1 MPVATPDVSV
11 GVGQAMAESK
21 APAPTERVN
30 EKTEIIKGQEALGP
44 ATEDVS
50 AREIAIA
57 QANQEAGEFFEDMT
71 GPLDIPENVDKT
83 LAEIAG
89 ETSVDKRPLTSS
101 DTTEANKTSSVNAD
115 TDRKMEEIKQELIL
129 EWETTNGPRWK
140 GNELRPEFQDFM
152 FGDPTAHAVSLEDR
166 VRSIYDKHFP
176 QEAQSEKKEGAGLAD
191 EQDSTNDEVEASI
204 GPASV
209 RETDNEGQPAEG
221 GTADGHDTEQ
231 EAEGQIEPTAEPSG
245 QEAEQVDSEEAI
257 SDVAGNTED
266 AEAVPLTPEE
276 KKQLEK
282 FKKENRDLVK
292 FLENNEEFGDVKTQ
306 VIREL
311 KDTGENISQ
320 DEFDKR
326 CLDSYYRGLAEKYAK
341 EDLFE
346 KIKKDKTFQKI
357 LAKRMSVIDP
367 NSNIDMD
374 QINKD
379 VLAQYL
385 REKDFRKARGN
396 LFKLILSL
404 AGIAFANSVVSF
416 ADEVKPE
423 ELGRRR

>member
-1 MPVATPDVSV
+1 MPVATPDIQM
-11 GVGQAMAESK
+11 GVGQTAEGKTSV
-21 APAPTERVN
+21 PTEGAN
-30 EKTEIIKGQEALGP
+30 GKTEKIKGQEVSGSVA
-44 ATEDVS
+44 EDVS

-57 QANQEAGEFFEDMT
+57 QANREAGEFFEDMT
-71 GPLDIPENVDKT
+71 GPLDMPENVDKT

-89 ETSVDKRPLTSS
+89 ETSVDKRPLTQP

-129 EWETTNGPRWK
+129 EWEAMNGPRWK

-152 FGDPTAHAVSLEDR
+152 FGDPTAHAVSLKDR
-166 VRSIYDKHFP
+166 VRSIYDKRFP
-176 QEAQSEKKEGAGLAD
+176 QEAQSQKKEGAGLTD
-191 EQDSTNDEVEASI
+191 EQDSTNDEAEANV

-209 RETDNEGQPAEG
+209 GNEEEPAEG
-221 GTADGHDTEQ
+221 GAADGHDAIQ
-231 EAEGQIEPTAEPSG
+231 PAEGQIEPTAEPSE
-245 QEAEQVDSEEAI
+245 QEAEQVNPGEAS
-257 SDVAGNTED
+257 SDVAGNTEG

-282 FKKENRDLVK
+282 FKKENNDLVK

-326 CLDSYYRGLAEKYAK
+326 CLDNYYRGLAERYTK

-346 KIKKDKTFQKI
+346 KMKKDKAFQKI
-357 LAKRMSVIDP
+357 LAKRMSAIDP

-385 REKDFRKARGN
+385 REKDLRKARGG